1 MALTAGHRSHAAQGA
16 QAQHPFPGQVHSPA
30 PHFPGLFAN
39 TNDIIQVQLEFQN
52 EVSDTLISHE
62 HLGDTILASRS
73 LGSGGSTAWLHE
85 SQNPTNTLPTHQVPC
100 ELIYHP

>member
-1 MALTAGHRSHAAQGA
+1 MQWSIVQDTAEHMALTATHRSHAAQGA

-52 EVSDTLISHE
+52 EVSNTLISHE
-62 HLGDTILASRS
+62 HWETRFWPAG
-73 LGSGGSTAWLHE
+73 
-85 SQNPTNTLPTHQVPC
+85 P
-100 ELIYHP
+100 

>member
-1 MALTAGHRSHAAQGA
+1 MALTATHRSHAAQGA

-52 EVSDTLISHE
+52 EVSNTLISHE
-62 HLGDTILASRS
+62 HWETRFWPAG
-73 LGSGGSTAWLHE
+73 
-85 SQNPTNTLPTHQVPC
+85 P
-100 ELIYHP
+100 